1 MRFSRISKALGVAA
15 VSALALSACAST
27 DNGSGDGDSGSTK
40 SISVAE
46 LNTFSSL
53 NTGSSS
59 GNTDINNKIAT
70 ATHNGFYS
78 ITDQLEVKHN
88 DDFGSFEKVSDDP
101 LKVKYTV
108 NEDEQWS
115 DGNKIDKADLLL
127 AWASQSGHFNGE
139 GENGEQFFDYAG
151 DSEGL
156 GLTDMPEFSDDGRTM
171 TLTYSKP
178 YIDWETA
185 FDVGLP
191 AHVVAKKAGMS
202 EEDLVNTLTSAKPGE
217 KNEQLSKIADAW
229 NTGFDTTKM
238 PDDKDLLVASGPYKI
253 KDIVE
258 NQSVT
263 LEKNDKYT
271 GDEPKIDE
279 ITMRSIGD
287 ANGQLQAL
295 NNGEVQVISP
305 QANVDTIQQLKDAD
319 GVKTLTGDQLLYDH
333 VDLNFNSDVFKD
345 ENTRKAFLLTIP
357 RQSIVD
363 KLMKPM
369 NSDAEVLNS
378 QVYVNSQDEYKDAVE
393 KNDSSEFPSSDM
405 DANISQAKELL
416 GGKTPTVRLLYNS
429 GNKARAD
436 VFQMIQ
442 ESAKKAGFNVEDLGA
457 ADWSKKLPGGDYDA
471 SLFGWTSSGVGHSS
485 FGQIFAAGGGGN
497 YNGYDNED
505 VNKKADE
512 IRTTVG
518 DDDKVKDLAIG
529 IDKDLFDD
537 SYGLPLFQQAGVVG
551 MKDNVENV
559 TFNPGSS
566 QVWWNVEKWD
576 IKN

>member
-191 AHVVAKKAGMS
+191 AHVVAKKAGIS
-202 EEDLVNTLTSAKPGE
+202 EDDLVNTLTSAKPGE
-217 KNEQLSKIADAW
+217 K
-229 NTGFDTTKM
+229 
-238 PDDKDLLVASGPYKI
+238 
-253 KDIVE
+253 
-258 NQSVT
+258 
-263 LEKNDKYT
+263 
-271 GDEPKIDE
+271 
-279 ITMRSIGD
+279 
-287 ANGQLQAL
+287 
-295 NNGEVQVISP
+295 
-305 QANVDTIQQLKDAD
+305 
-319 GVKTLTGDQLLYDH
+319 
-333 VDLNFNSDVFKD
+333 
-345 ENTRKAFLLTIP
+345 
-357 RQSIVD
+357 
-363 KLMKPM
+363 
-369 NSDAEVLNS
+369 
-378 QVYVNSQDEYKDAVE
+378 
-393 KNDSSEFPSSDM
+393 
-405 DANISQAKELL
+405 
-416 GGKTPTVRLLYNS
+416 
-429 GNKARAD
+429 
-436 VFQMIQ
+436 
-442 ESAKKAGFNVEDLGA
+442 
-457 ADWSKKLPGGDYDA
+457 
-471 SLFGWTSSGVGHSS
+471 
-485 FGQIFAAGGGGN
+485 
-497 YNGYDNED
+497 
-505 VNKKADE
+505 
-512 IRTTVG
+512 
-518 DDDKVKDLAIG
+518 
-529 IDKDLFDD
+529 
-537 SYGLPLFQQAGVVG
+537 
-551 MKDNVENV
+551 
-559 TFNPGSS
+559 
-566 QVWWNVEKWD
+566 
-576 IKN
+576 